1 MFRKTNFYLTHP
13 CPHLFWLDS
22 GMVNAVAFHP
32 PVFTFFSFVTKTL
45 INIVTPQVSLREGYK
60 NPSFGIRLLGR
71 KGRNC
76 SKKMRNKVK
85 GKIAKKLTERGG
97 PLNGLI
103 LLTQCTHS
111 QPPSSRRRTEGHC
124 ACRWSSGFSQPQT
137 EILFK
142 EFHRSLQQIIL
153 TRVSFCSLSESPSL
167 SWSICHKSK
176 RRNQKAV
183 MMKRYPDP
191 RIVRRSDGPW

>member
-103 LLTQCTHS
+103 LLTQCNVPIHS
-111 QPPSSRRRTEGHC
+111 PHLPVAE
-124 ACRWSSGFSQPQT
+124 
-137 EILFK
+137 LK
-142 EFHRSLQQIIL
+142 
-153 TRVSFCSLSESPSL
+153 
-167 SWSICHKSK
+167 
-176 RRNQKAV
+176 
-183 MMKRYPDP
+183 D
-191 RIVRRSDGPW
+191 IVLVDGPQAFHNLKQRYCSKNFTDHFNKSF